1 MLHVGHCHSHVVAA
15 ICKQAAALNTHTRY
29 LHDGILDYMERL
41 MRTFNHGIT
50 SAIMV
55 CTGSK
60 ANDIVLRMAQVV
72 TGKTGTIATNH
83 TCHGQCQDHRR
94 SHQTRFAD
102 ACGKT
107 CHHRQYLRAV
117 LARRMFQLFPSCWIR
132 MQLKAQCSGLIVDA
146 FPLCSAISCRTPA
159 TSPPRHLQVALEAY
173 RKQSFGG

>member
-1 MLHVGHCHSHVVAA
+1 MLHVGHCHPHVVAA

-60 ANDIVLRMAQVV
+60 ANDIVLRMAQAV

-83 TCHGQCQDHRR
+83 TCMAKARTTGAHIKRGLQMLAEKHAIIGNIC
-94 SHQTRFAD
+94 
-102 ACGKT
+102 
-107 CHHRQYLRAV
+107 V
-117 LARRMFQLFPSCWIR
+117 LFSPEECSNYFQAAGYGCN
-132 MQLKAQCSGLIVDA
+132 
-146 FPLCSAISCRTPA
+146 
-159 TSPPRHLQVALEAY
+159 
-173 RKQSFGG
+173 